1 MSSLAELSMA
11 QYGVI
16 YNVFSFAIA
25 AMGSATVFML
35 FQYPLVHKSF
45 RTAIVIS
52 ALVTMIA
59 CYHYVR
65 IFDSFSSAYAVSASA
80 GTVTL
85 TDLPFNDAYRYVDW
99 LLTVPLLLMEMV
111 LVMKL
116 PPAQTNSLCAKLG
129 SAAALMVLLGYPGE
143 VSSASSTRWIFWVLA
158 MLPFV
163 YIVYTLFFG
172 LRESIQSQPPIA
184 RGLVKAS
191 TYITVISW
199 CTYPI
204 VFLFPMLG
212 LTGSNAFTAVQVG
225 YSIADVI
232 AKPILGLVCWKIA
245 VLKSQTGEAE
255 PLLGAT
261 SA

>member
-1 MSSLAELSMA
+1 MSLAALNMT
-11 QYGVI
+11 QYSLI

-25 AMGSATVFML
+25 AMGSSTVFFL

-52 ALVTMIA
+52 ALVTLIA

-65 IFDSFSSAYAVSASA
+65 IFDSFSSAYAVSASE
-80 GTVTL
+80 GTVTP
-85 TDLPFNDAYRYVDW
+85 TDAPFNDAYRYVDW

-116 PPAQTNSLCAKLG
+116 PPAQTRGLCVKLG
-129 SAAALMVLLGYPGE
+129 SAAAVMVILGYPGE
-143 VSSASSTRWIFWVLA
+143 VSTNNAVRWVFWVLA
-158 MLPFV
+158 ILPFV

-172 LRESIQSQPPIA
+172 LKESIQSQPPIA

-204 VFLFPMLG
+204 VFIFPMLG

-225 YSIADVI
+225 YSISDVI
-232 AKPILGLVCWKIA
+232 AKPVLGLVCWKIA
-245 VLKSQTGEAE
+245 SLKSLTEEAE
-255 PLLGAT
+255 PLLGNSVA
-261 SA
+261 